1 MHWYIRHTIDLEHHS
16 TDRDSY
22 TSPLYLMLP
31 GDNNAHVWIVSVLAG
46 GEPVDITGET
56 VQAFFTRSDGIT
68 VAVSGTAAGNAA
80 QVTLPR
86 DVYAARGEL
95 RAVMCLGDRVGSTSD
110 AAMALKEAIFFVRQ
124 GFSAI
129 TDPSDAFPTVAGLAE
144 DVAELEGVVTAQG
157 ASLSALTAKV
167 DSNGWHDLGAAS
179 GVSAGADGMGRKT
192 GFVCA
197 YRVENG
203 HHVIVHINAAFT
215 FRFNSQTYK
224 PLSSVPIPNDSDN
237 NLRPTYR
244 VIGYGPAQGNYT
256 QVRMFVSSAD
266 GLVYIES
273 ITDRNGP
280 AGETGEVTLT
290 WTDVILDWYI

>member
-110 AAMALKEAIFFVRQ
+110 AAMALKEAIFFVHQ

-144 DVAELEGVVTAQG
+144 DVAELEDVVTTQG
-157 ASLSALTAKV
+157 ANLTALTAKV
-167 DSNGWHDLGAAS
+167 DSDGWHDLGNAS
-179 GVSAGADGMGRKT
+179 GVSAPSGGAAGMGMDT
-192 GFVCA
+192 GHICA
-197 YRVENG
+197 YRVEDG
-203 HHVIVHINAAFT
+203 HHVYAHARAALSFT
-215 FRFNSQTYK
+215 YSDSGSTQLNSIA
-224 PLSSVPIPNDSDN
+224 IPEAYRPSKRVVRYGTANGQYTLARAFVDNNGDIYLESIYSDN
-237 NLRPTYR
+237 
-244 VIGYGPAQGNYT
+244 GAQST
-256 QVRMFVSSAD
+256 FTV
-266 GLVYIES
+266 
-273 ITDRNGP
+273 
-280 AGETGEVTLT
+280 T
-290 WTDVILDWYI
+290 WTDVLIDWFI